1 MPRVLLLSPG
11 ELYGGVERQI
21 IDLCSVDRMSDGFH
35 YVPAVLFRDGP
46 LAKALTA
53 AGRSPHVLEARGRYN
68 PRLARMLSG
77 VIASEGVQLIHAHGY
92 KATVALSL
100 VKWHDGS
107 IPPIVKT
114 EHGLTETGSRLTA
127 AGLKNK
133 INAWVERRA
142 MRHLEPRV
150 CYVTR
155 DIHDRFDS
163 AHGGLARHIVHNG
176 IDPLDP
182 EAFPRPHDFP
192 ANGRTLLMVG
202 RLTHIKGIDYAI
214 AAMAQGSMPA
224 DVTLLILGTGPDE
237 PELKRSVAAAGVG
250 ERVSFLGFKA
260 NACAYIAHA
269 DALLMTSL
277 HEGLPYTL
285 LEAMSL
291 GKPVVATRVGGLAE
305 VLEDGVTGLLHPPSS
320 PEATAATCRR
330 LFDDDLLRA
339 RLGANA
345 AREQRRHYT
354 LETMAAAYGD
364 VYRRALE
371 GTAGS

>member
-21 IDLCSVDRMSDGFH
+21 LDLCSVEPEADGFQ

-53 AGRSPHVLEARGRYN
+53 AGRSPIVLEARGRYN

-77 VIASEGVQLIHAHGY
+77 AIASEGVQLVHAHGY

-100 VKWHDGS
+100 AKRLDRSV
-107 IPPIVKT
+107 PPVVKT
-114 EHGLTETGSRLTA
+114 EHGLPETGGRLTA
-127 AGLKNK
+127 AGLKNR
-133 INAWVERRA
+133 INAWIERRA

-155 DIHDRFDS
+155 DIHDRFDA
-163 AHGGLARHIVHNG
+163 AHRGLARHVVHNG
-176 IDPLDP
+176 IEPLDP
-182 EAFPRPHDFP
+182 EAFPRPHDLP
-192 ANGRTLLMVG
+192 ASGRTMLMVG
-202 RLTHIKGIDYAI
+202 RLTHVKGIDVAV
-214 AAMAQGSMPA
+214 AAMAQGAMPA
-224 DVTLLILGTGPDE
+224 DVTLLLLGSGPDE
-237 PELKRSVAAAGVG
+237 HELRRSVAAAGLG
-250 ERVSFLGFKA
+250 DRVTFLGFKE

-291 GKPVVATRVGGLAE
+291 GRPVVATRVGGLAE

-320 PEATAATCRR
+320 PEATAAACRR
-330 LFDDDLLRA
+330 LFDDDELRS

-345 AREQRRHYT
+345 AREQRRRYA
-354 LETMAAAYGD
+354 LRSMAATYGD

-371 GTAGS
+371 GAAGR